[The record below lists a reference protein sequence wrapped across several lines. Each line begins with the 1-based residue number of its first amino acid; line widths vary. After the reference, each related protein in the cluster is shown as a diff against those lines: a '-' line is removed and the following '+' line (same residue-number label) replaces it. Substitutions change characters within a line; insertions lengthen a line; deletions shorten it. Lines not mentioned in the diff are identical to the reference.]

1 MFLNL
6 LQASYEGQSH
16 ILSNLTTSEAFFM
29 VIIVG
34 IAGFIVQARLR
45 SVVSKYSQ
53 VPMPAGLTGAEIA
66 EKMLRE
72 NGLDSDNTNLYI
84 AQSTSNLLV

>member
-6 LQASYEGQSH
+6 LQTYNEGQNEF
-16 ILSNLTTSEAFFM
+16 LSNLTTSEAFFM

-34 IAGFIVQARLR
+34 IAGMIVQWRLR

-53 VPMPAGLTGAEIA
+53 E
-66 EKMLRE
+66 
-72 NGLDSDNTNLYI
+72 
-84 AQSTSNLLV
+84 QSFA